1 MWRKNHQS
9 VEPFRVLIRHA
20 DAGVRAEWHGSDEW
34 RGLSD
39 VGHGQA
45 RAVAEL
51 LWDLPFLRL
60 LSSPSLRCRQTL
72 VPLALAQGLDVEPSW
87 ELGSEM
93 TAAAVLDLLTDP
105 RTESSVLCT
114 HRETLQSL
122 FAVLPGTCPA
132 IAGAQ
137 DPMDMAAVWIVRGS
151 PIDPRRFRCDY
162 LGSGA
167 ALLLDRKAATVR

>member
-34 RGLSD
+34 RGLTD
-39 VGHGQA
+39 VGHSQA

-72 VPLALAQGLDVEPSW
+72 VPLALAQGLDVEPAS
-87 ELGSEM
+87 ELGAQME
-93 TAAAVLDLLTDP
+93 AAAVLDLLTDP

-114 HRETLQSL
+114 HREILQSL
-122 FAVLPGTCPA
+122 FGVLPTTDPA
-132 IAGAQ
+132 IAGVQ
-137 DPMDMAAVWIVRGS
+137 NPMDMAAVWILRGS
-151 PIDPRRFRCDY
+151 PIDPTRFRCDY

-167 ALLLDRKAATVR
+167 ALLLERKAATVR